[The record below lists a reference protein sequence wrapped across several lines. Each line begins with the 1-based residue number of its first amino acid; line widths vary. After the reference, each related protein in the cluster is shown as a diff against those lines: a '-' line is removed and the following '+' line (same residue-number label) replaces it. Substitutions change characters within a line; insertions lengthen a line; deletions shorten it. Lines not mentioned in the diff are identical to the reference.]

1 MTGVVRTYER
11 EGLSIEVIR
20 GPTSTAVAWRGISDS
35 RTPANFLSPIIQE
48 LTELLKGQKVTVD
61 FTSLEYINSAT
72 VAPLIRLVR
81 ALDVV
86 CEDVH
91 VLFSGIDW
99 QKTHFRCM
107 SAIGRTLKHVRV
119 EIAAV
124 EGTARSV
131 LQ

>member
-11 EGLSIEVIR
+11 EGLSIEVHR
-20 GPTSTAVAWRGISDS
+20 GPASTVVAWRGISDS
-35 RTPANFLSPIIQE
+35 RTPANFLTPIIEE
-48 LTELLKGQKVTVD
+48 LSELLKGERVTVD

-119 EIAAV
+119 EVAP
-124 EGTARSV
+124 TWRSERPIV
-131 LQ
+131 Q